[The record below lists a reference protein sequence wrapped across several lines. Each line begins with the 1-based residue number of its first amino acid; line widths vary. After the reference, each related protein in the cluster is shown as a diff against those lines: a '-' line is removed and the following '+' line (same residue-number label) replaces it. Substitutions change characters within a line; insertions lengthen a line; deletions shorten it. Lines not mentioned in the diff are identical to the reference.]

1 MPYSKSGVCSEAIEQ
16 LPERVSE
23 KAVICQHALLVRVL
37 ATKSSLQSHGVSSLR
52 LGIGLLKA
60 MDRAEKG
67 LSDSLVPG
75 DRSTTVSWELVPQGQ
90 PLAVLSRHPEVDLFD
105 TRPEAFWFRAVSFC
119 TA

>member
-1 MPYSKSGVCSEAIEQ
+1 MS
-16 LPERVSE
+16 
-23 KAVICQHALLVRVL
+23 HAPLVRTLV
-37 ATKSSLQSHGVSSLR
+37 TKSSLPLYGGLSLG
-52 LGIGLLKA
+52 LGIDLLKA